1 MKSVIWSVTVLLTSL
16 SIGACQAADPRYPTK
31 PIRMLV
37 GFGPGGAADVL
48 GRILGQKLTE
58 ALGQTV
64 VVDNRPGATTTIA
77 AEIAANSR
85 PDGYTLL
92 VVTSAH
98 AVSAGLY
105 KKLSYD
111 PVKSFSPITLIAS
124 APLVL
129 VATLSSP
136 AKSVSELIAAAKA
149 SPGKIT
155 YGSSGTGSITF
166 LAGELLKIRAGIDI
180 LHVPYKAMSQ
190 LQSDLIGGGIQLAF
204 TSIPAGIGQ
213 IRSGKIRALGVTSA
227 KRSPSLPNVRTIA
240 EDGVPG
246 YEVSNWYGVLAPAG
260 APRDIIDKLR
270 AQIVKSVQSPEGAEA
285 ITRQGADPEVNTPE
299 EFRAYLVSEV
309 AKWGQIIKT
318 AGIQPE

>member
-1 MKSVIWSVTVLLTSL
+1 MWTSVWGVAVLLAGL
-16 SIGACQAADPRYPTK
+16 FVCVCQVAQAAYPDK

-58 ALGQTV
+58 AMGQTV

-77 AEIAANSR
+77 AEIAANAR

-92 VVTSAH
+92 VITSAH

-105 KKLSYD
+105 RKLSYD
-111 PVKSFSPITLIAS
+111 PVKSFEPITLIAS

-129 VATLSSP
+129 ASTPSLPV
-136 AKSVSELIAAAKA
+136 KSVSELIAVARA

-166 LAGELLKIRAGIDI
+166 LAGELLKLNAGIDI

-190 LQSDLIGGGIQLAF
+190 LQSDLISGGIQLAF
-204 TSIPAGIGQ
+204 TSIPAGIGL
-213 IRSGKIRALGVTSA
+213 IKSGRIRALGVTSA
-227 KRSPSLPNVRTIA
+227 KRSPALPNVHTVS
-240 EDGVPG
+240 EDGVTG

-260 APRDIIDKLR
+260 VPQAIVDKLCK
-270 AQIVKSVQSPEGAEA
+270 QIVRSVQTPEWVGAITLQGAE
-285 ITRQGADPEVNTPE
+285 PEVSTPKA
-299 EFRAYLVSEV
+299 FRNYLVAEV
-309 AKWGQIIKT
+309 VKWKQVIQT
-318 AGIQPE
+318 AGMQPE

>member
-1 MKSVIWSVTVLLTSL
+1 MKSVIWSVTVLLASL
-16 SIGACQAADPRYPTK
+16 SIYACQAADPRYPTK

-98 AVSAGLY
+98 AVSAGIY

-155 YGSSGTGSITF
+155 YASSGTASITF

-260 APRDIIDKLR
+260 VPRDIIDKLFT
-270 AQIVKSVQSPEGAEA
+270 QIVKSVQSPEGAEA